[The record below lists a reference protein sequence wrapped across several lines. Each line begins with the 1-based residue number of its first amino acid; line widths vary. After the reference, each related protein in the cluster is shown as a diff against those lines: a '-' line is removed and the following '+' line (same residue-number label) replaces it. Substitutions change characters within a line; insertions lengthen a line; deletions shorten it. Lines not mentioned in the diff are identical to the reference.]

1 MPACL
6 TPLVMEKHDDL
17 TPCQDTDVSGL
28 VTVPIRIRI
37 RILVTLLLSAYLSK
51 LHVCTTE
58 ARPEVWEWGVEV
70 NFREEAAA
78 FTQHGVYMGNG
89 LRQIYEI

>member
-28 VTVPIRIRI
+28 VTLPIRI

-58 ARPEVWEWGVEV
+58 ARPEV
-70 NFREEAAA
+70 
-78 FTQHGVYMGNG
+78 
-89 LRQIYEI
+89 